1 MTWKKLQRLLA
12 CLLAVLLLSQVGA
25 FSPAVFAADDSSYT
39 LQDGTAI
46 IKSTMT
52 TDEVNHALT
61 RALVKDFDQKS
72 EDAQAK
78 LLDDLK
84 WEYKTNGFKNK
95 GTIFEAKS
103 SDLYWDS
110 IAGGRVVEEGKVIKT
125 KYTCPALADNKDGDY
140 KVRLVGTT
148 QEVTLTKAEKLSSS
162 ITLKQDASVK
172 LPYNEDGTLNADALR
187 AAIFDQ
193 VVESTAPDLKVDDV
207 TIEYYATATT
217 GSLGAL
223 GRAWAPLEGGTV
235 NSVNYPAISAGEQKI
250 RISYDESDTYF
261 STSPEVMVT
270 FTERADSHIVLKSG
284 QKVALPYNDD
294 VTVNYDAL
302 RASILT
308 QVVDEGTTPALTL
321 QNTEIEYYASSALVD
336 HKEWVKLEG
345 EYKTI
350 PVINKEIGYPAISAG
365 EQQIRI
371 SFKGDDE
378 YKASSD
384 EVTVTFAERPSVQVT
399 KKENPTFKLAF
410 NDDGTAIYDNIQQQ
424 VFNAVIQ
431 STDPTLTA
439 DDVSIKYLATEKVL
453 GAADSHEW
461 MPLTGGKKN
470 GISYPAI
477 GEGTQK
483 VRISWGGNRYYAPM
497 DLEAEV
503 LVTGRPDLQVT
514 LKESPSVKL
523 VFNDD
528 GKVIYD
534 NIYQQVWDAVIER
547 TEPELT
553 LEQATLE
560 YYADSKATGWVS
572 EWVPLEG
579 GKKNSISYPGV
590 SEGTQ
595 KVRVSWRG
603 TSVYAPGHVDV
614 DVVFLD
620 RDPAPFH
627 LKTGVTK
634 VGIVYNPDQSINYEA
649 TEQALR
655 EALIESTDSNYS
667 VDLVKVEYNIYGTHL
682 TDDRIANYK
691 DLSYRVLDSDL
702 LDGIKAGKFGLGDQL
717 LRLSWSG
724 NADYKPFEETRVR
737 VKMVDNRQPTE
748 VVLKPSI
755 SIVYNMDASVMKQ
768 NIFEYVI
775 DWDASKLPEKSTLSV
790 ADFTIEYYAENEV
803 EADGMTTGGG
813 VHLYMPLEGGKGG
826 AFEGDPTKFLTYP
839 QMGAGD
845 QKIRVTYKGNADYRP
860 STPVEG
866 NLTVNKA
873 KVSVKVHSTSIYA
886 EEAKDKLGEGFITTD
901 PADKFDIYTIYGGM
915 TSDVTTSVFVQL
927 PERYT
932 NTALIQAID
941 WALEQA
947 GQPTLTEMMNNGT
960 TVGQLRKIISDV
972 ISKGDDLPTFI
983 KDALKKAGIDID
995 TLVKLN
1001 EALSKLPGLLDNVR
1015 VAFGTPDQAGIY
1027 TVCAVTNNKN
1037 YETGFGMGALV
1048 VKKHYSGVKLQWNK
1062 TIPNGKLTA
1071 EEAAGFDF
1079 GATLMYDGNPAK
1091 KQTNVHYL
1099 YSGFTSKWK
1108 PYSSTTTPP
1117 TEPGRYVMTAVTVG
1131 GNYQAAPITR
1141 SFQITK

>member
-1 MTWKKLQRLLA
+1 MTGKKLQRVLA

-25 FSPAVFAADDSSYT
+25 FSPVVFAADASGYT

-61 RALVKDFDQKS
+61 RALVVGFDQMS
-72 EDAQAK
+72 EADQNA
-78 LLDDLK
+78 LLDSLQ
-84 WEYKTNGFKNK
+84 WEYKCEGKGKGLFGVSVTRTDWGSINGFTSADKRTN
-95 GTIFEAKS
+95 
-103 SDLYWDS
+103 
-110 IAGGRVVEEGKVIKT
+110 
-125 KYTCPALADNKDGDY
+125 YTHPALADNKDGDY
-140 KVRLVGTT
+140 KVRLAGTT
-148 QEVTLTKAEKLSSS
+148 AEVTLTKAEKLSSS
-162 ITLKQDASVK
+162 IALKEGVSIA

-187 AAIFDQ
+187 AAIFAQ
-193 VVESTAPDLKVDDV
+193 VVENTIPELTVSNV
-207 TIEYYATATT
+207 TIEYYATAKS
-217 GSLGAL
+217 GSFVGV
-223 GRAWAPLEGGTV
+223 GEAWMPLEGGTKDLLT
-235 NSVNYPAISAGEQKI
+235 YPAISAGEQQI
-250 RISYDESDTYF
+250 QISFKGDKTYKA
-261 STSPEVMVT
+261 SSKTMTVT
-270 FTERADSHIVLKSG
+270 FTERADSHIVLKPD
-284 QKVALPYNDD
+284 QQVALPYTDATTVDYD
-294 VTVNYDAL
+294 VL
-302 RASILT
+302 RAAILR
-308 QVVDEGTTPALTL
+308 QVVDEDTTPALTTE
-321 QNTEIEYYASSALVD
+321 NTEIKYYATSSTGLA
-336 HKEWVKLEG
+336 HEWVKLDG
-345 EYKTI
+345 DKVNLAT
-350 PVINKEIGYPAISAG
+350 YPAISAG
-365 EQQIRI
+365 DQQIQI
-371 SFKGDDE
+371 SFKGDNT
-378 YKASSD
+378 YKASSATT
-384 EVTVTFAERPSVQVT
+384 TVTFTERPAVSVT
-399 KKENPTFKLAF
+399 RNDSPTFQLNY
-410 NDDGTAIYDNIQQQ
+410 NDNGDAIYDNIQQQ
-424 VFNAVIQ
+424 VFDAVIQ

-439 DDVSIKYLATEKVL
+439 GDVSIKYLATEKVL
-453 GAADSHEW
+453 GVDSHEW

-470 GISYPAI
+470 GTSYPAI

-503 LVTGRPDLQVT
+503 LVTGRPALQVT
-514 LKESPSVKL
+514 LKDSPSVKL

-655 EALIESTDSNYS
+655 EALIESTDPGYP
-667 VDLVKVEYNIYGTHL
+667 VDLVKVQYNIYGTSI
-682 TDDRIANYK
+682 TDDWIANYK
-691 DLSYRVLDSDL
+691 DLSYKVLDSDL
-702 LDGIKAGKFGLGDQL
+702 FNGIKAGKFGLGDQL
-717 LRLSWSG
+717 LRLSWRG

-748 VVLKPSI
+748 VVLKSGASI
-755 SIVYNMDASVMKQ
+755 TYNMDADVMLQ
-768 NIFEYVI
+768 AIFENLI
-775 DWDASKLPEKSTLSV
+775 DWDASTLPEKSTLSA
-790 ADFTIEYYAENEV
+790 ADFTFEYYGENVLGE
-803 EADGMTTGGG
+803 EDGGISGG
-813 VHLYMPLEGGKGG
+813 VPNWAPVAGG
-826 AFEGDPTKFLTYP
+826 TVNLLTYP
-839 QMGAGD
+839 QMGAGEN
-845 QKIRVTYKGNADYRP
+845 QKVRVSYSGNGEYRP
-860 STPVEG
+860 CKNVEG
-866 NLTVNKA
+866 TLTVNKA

-886 EEAKDKLGEGFITTD
+886 EEAKDKLGEGFVTTD

-915 TSDVTTSVFVQL
+915 TSDVTGSVFVQL
-927 PERYT
+927 PERMT
-932 NTALIQAID
+932 KGTIIKLIDQTLKGLD
-941 WALEQA
+941 QK
-947 GQPTLTEMMNNGT
+947 TLTEMMQQGT
-960 TVGQLRKIISDV
+960 TVGELRKLLSDIV
-972 ISKGDDLPTFI
+972 GKGDKLPQPVKDL
-983 KDALKKAGIDID
+983 LKKVGIDID

-1001 EALSKLPGLLDNVR
+1001 EALNKFPGLLDNVR

-1027 TVCAVTNNKN
+1027 TVYAITNNKN

-1048 VKKHYSGVKLQWNK
+1048 VKKHYSGVKLQWNE

-1071 EEAAGFDF
+1071 EEAKSFDF
-1079 GATLMYDGNPAK
+1079 GVTLMYDGNPAE

-1117 TEPGRYVMTAVTVG
+1117 TEPGRYVVTVVTLG

-1141 SFQITK
+1141 AFQITK

>member
-1 MTWKKLQRLLA
+1 MTGKKLQRLLA

-25 FSPAVFAADDSSYT
+25 FSPAVFAADDIDYT
-39 LQDGTAI
+39 LQNGTAI

-61 RALVKDFDQKS
+61 RALVKDFDQLS
-72 EDAQAK
+72 PEDQQT
-78 LLDDLK
+78 LLDSLQ
-84 WEYKTNGFKNK
+84 WEYECEGKGKGLFGFPVTRTDWGSINGFTSVDKKIN
-95 GTIFEAKS
+95 
-103 SDLYWDS
+103 
-110 IAGGRVVEEGKVIKT
+110 
-125 KYTCPALADNKDGDY
+125 YTHPALAANKDGDY
-140 KVRLVGTT
+140 KVRLAGTT
-148 QEVTLTKAEKLSSS
+148 AEVTLTKAEKLSSS
-162 ITLKQDASVK
+162 IALKEGVSIA

-187 AAIFDQ
+187 AAIFAQ
-193 VVESTAPDLKVDDV
+193 VVENTIPELTVSNV
-207 TIEYYATATT
+207 TIEYYATAKS
-217 GSLGAL
+217 GSFVGV
-223 GRAWAPLEGGTV
+223 GEAWMPLEGGTKDLLT
-235 NSVNYPAISAGEQKI
+235 YPAISAGEQQI
-250 RISYDESDTYF
+250 QISFKGDKTYKA
-261 STSPEVMVT
+261 SSKTMTVT
-270 FTERADSHIVLKSG
+270 FTERADSHIVLKPD
-284 QKVALPYNDD
+284 QQVALPYTDATTVDYD
-294 VTVNYDAL
+294 VL
-302 RASILT
+302 RAAILR
-308 QVVDEGTTPALTL
+308 QVVDEDTTPALTTE
-321 QNTEIEYYASSALVD
+321 NTEIKYYATSSTGLA
-336 HKEWVKLEG
+336 HEWVKLDG
-345 EYKTI
+345 DKVNLAT
-350 PVINKEIGYPAISAG
+350 YPAISAG
-365 EQQIRI
+365 DQQIQI
-371 SFKGDDE
+371 SFKGDNT
-378 YKASSD
+378 YKASSATT
-384 EVTVTFAERPSVQVT
+384 TVTFTERPAVSVT
-399 KKENPTFKLAF
+399 RNDSPTFQLNY
-410 NDDGTAIYDNIQQQ
+410 NDNGDAIYDNIQQQ
-424 VFNAVIQ
+424 VFDAVIQ

-439 DDVSIKYLATEKVL
+439 GDVSIKYLATEKVL
-453 GAADSHEW
+453 GVDSHEW

-470 GISYPAI
+470 GTSYPAI

-503 LVTGRPDLQVT
+503 LVTGRPALQVT
-514 LKESPSVKL
+514 LKDSPSVKL

-655 EALIESTDSNYS
+655 EALIESTDPGYP
-667 VDLVKVEYNIYGTHL
+667 VDLVKVQYNIYGTSI
-682 TDDRIANYK
+682 TDDWIANYK
-691 DLSYRVLDSDL
+691 DLSYKVLDSDL
-702 LDGIKAGKFGLGDQL
+702 FNGIKAGKFGLGDQL
-717 LRLSWSG
+717 LRLSWRG

-748 VVLKPSI
+748 VVLKSGASI
-755 SIVYNMDASVMKQ
+755 TYNMDADVMLQ
-768 NIFEYVI
+768 AIFENLI
-775 DWDASKLPEKSTLSV
+775 DWDASTLPEKSTLSA
-790 ADFTIEYYAENEV
+790 ADFTFEYYGENVLGE
-803 EADGMTTGGG
+803 EDGGISGG
-813 VHLYMPLEGGKGG
+813 VPNWAPVAGG
-826 AFEGDPTKFLTYP
+826 TVNLLTYP
-839 QMGAGD
+839 QMGAGEN
-845 QKIRVTYKGNADYRP
+845 QKVRVSYSGNGEYRP
-860 STPVEG
+860 CKNVEG
-866 NLTVNKA
+866 TLTVNKA

-886 EEAKDKLGEGFITTD
+886 EEAKDKLGEGFVTTD

-915 TSDVTTSVFVQL
+915 TSDVTGSVFVQL
-927 PERYT
+927 PERMT
-932 NTALIQAID
+932 KGTIIKLIDQTLKGLD
-941 WALEQA
+941 QK
-947 GQPTLTEMMNNGT
+947 TLTEMMQQGT
-960 TVGQLRKIISDV
+960 TVGELRKLLSDIV
-972 ISKGDDLPTFI
+972 GKGDKLPQPVKDL
-983 KDALKKAGIDID
+983 LKKVGIDID

-1001 EALSKLPGLLDNVR
+1001 EALNKFPGLLDNVR

-1027 TVCAVTNNKN
+1027 TVYAITNNKN

-1048 VKKHYSGVKLQWNK
+1048 VKKHYSGVKLQWNE

-1071 EEAAGFDF
+1071 EEAKSFDF
-1079 GATLMYDGNPAK
+1079 GVTLMYDGNPAE

-1117 TEPGRYVMTAVTVG
+1117 TEPGRYVVTVVTLG

-1141 SFQITK
+1141 AFQITK